1 MQNYTSLTDTK
12 TGKARSVKGRGVIRR
27 DFQRNCR
34 LYLLM
39 LPVLAFYIIFH
50 YAPMAGAIVAFKNY
64 SPALGIF
71 GSPWTGLTHFK
82 DFFSS
87 YYFVRIMRNT
97 LLLSTYTILFCFP
110 APIILALMLNE
121 LRSKAFL
128 KVTQTI
134 VYLPRFISIIVICS
148 LIKSFTY
155 SDGII
160 NDFLVIFTGQRIPL
174 LQEPKYFRTVYVLS
188 EIWQTMGWDSIIY
201 MAALAGVDQELY
213 DAASVDGAGKWR
225 QLWCVTLPSILPTI
239 MVLLIIKIGSMMNL
253 GYEKVILLYNE
264 VTYETADII
273 SSFIY
278 RKGLQEFSWSYS
290 TAVGLFNSVCSFV
303 LLFAAN
309 AASRRFAESSL
320 W

>member
-1 MQNYTSLTDTK
+1 MQKNTALT
-12 TGKARSVKGRGVIRR
+12 GIRMGRPAKVRISTRIGR
-27 DFQRNCR
+27 DFRRNYR

-39 LPVLAFYIIFH
+39 LPVLAFYVIFH
-50 YAPMAGAIVAFKNY
+50 YAPMLGAVVAFKNY
-64 SPALGIF
+64 SPSLGIF
-71 GSPWTGLTHFK
+71 GSPWVGLTHFR

-87 YYFVRIMRNT
+87 YYFVRILKNT

-121 LRSKAFL
+121 LHSRAFL
-128 KVTQTI
+128 RVTQTI

-148 LIKSFTY
+148 LIKTFTY

-160 NDFLVIFTGQRIPL
+160 NDIMFNFTGQRMPL
-174 LQEPKYFRTVYVLS
+174 LQEPQYFRTVYVIS

-213 DAASVDGAGKWR
+213 DAACVDGAGKWR
-225 QLWCVTLPSILPTI
+225 QLWCVTLPSIAPTI
-239 MVLLIIKIGSMMNL
+239 VVLLIIKVGSMMNL

-278 RKGLQEFSWSYS
+278 RKGLLDFSWSYS
-290 TAVGLFNSVCSFV
+290 TAVGLFNSLCSFI
-303 LLFAAN
+303 LLIAAN
-309 AASRRFAESSL
+309 GISRKFTESSL

>member
-1 MQNYTSLTDTK
+1 MK
-12 TGKARSVKGRGVIRR
+12 
-27 DFQRNCR
+27 
-34 LYLLM
+34 
-39 LPVLAFYIIFH
+39 
-50 YAPMAGAIVAFKNY
+50 
-64 SPALGIF
+64 
-71 GSPWTGLTHFK
+71 
-82 DFFSS
+82 
-87 YYFVRIMRNT
+87 NT

-121 LRSKAFL
+121 LHSRAFL
-128 KVTQTI
+128 RVTQTI

-148 LIKSFTY
+148 LIKTFTY

-160 NDFLVIFTGQRIPL
+160 NDIMFNFTGQRVPL
-174 LQEPKYFRTVYVLS
+174 LQEPQYFRTVYVIS

-213 DAASVDGAGKWR
+213 DAACVDGAGKWR
-225 QLWCVTLPSILPTI
+225 QLWCVTLPSIAPTI
-239 MVLLIIKIGSMMNL
+239 VVLLIIKVGSMMNL

-278 RKGLQEFSWSYS
+278 RKGLLDFSWSYS
-290 TAVGLFNSVCSFV
+290 TAVGLFNSLCSFI
-303 LLFAAN
+303 LLIAAN
-309 AASRRFAESSL
+309 GISRKFTESSL